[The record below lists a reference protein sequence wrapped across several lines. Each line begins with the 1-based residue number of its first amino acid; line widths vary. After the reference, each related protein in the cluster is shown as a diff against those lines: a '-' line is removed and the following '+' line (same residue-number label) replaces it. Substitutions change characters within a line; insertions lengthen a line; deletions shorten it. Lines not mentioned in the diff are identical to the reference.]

1 LKKSTLIEINSR
13 KYFKNVDSELKKIGL
28 KLINVNVTDIKDESG
43 YIEALGKEAAAK
55 AINENFISVAEQEK
69 LEKQESN
76 GCEKDVQIAETHR
89 DRDKNAITNKD
100 REVSIAAALKMKVL
114 VKGSSKR
121 YSCKNI

>member
-1 LKKSTLIEINSR
+1 MAR
-13 KYFKNVDSELKKIGL
+13 
-28 KLINVNVTDIKDESG
+28 
-43 YIEALGKEAAAK
+43 
-55 AINENFISVAEQEK
+55 
-69 LEKQESN
+69 
-76 GCEKDVQIAETHR
+76 EKDVQIAETHR